1 MSWIKPSMPLLHNW
15 TGLFDQACSYLRDDN
30 IDWEGL
36 LLSHD
41 V

>member
-1 MSWIKPSMPLLHNW
+1 MPLLHNW
-15 TGLFDQACSYLRDDN
+15 TVLFDQAWSYLRDDH